1 MEVRQLR
8 YFVAVAEE
16 LHFGRAAQR
25 EHIVQSALSQQIG
38 RLEREIGVRLLDRD
52 THHVELTPAGSAFL
66 SEARL
71 LLIALERASTMAR
84 RAAEEPAVLRVG
96 TVASY
101 QLPGPIIDGVQGLH
115 PDIEVHQMEATV
127 SQQYEM
133 LTAGELD
140 VGVGYAIAAPDGV
153 ASQVFQRDS
162 MGVVL
167 GECHPLADADAVT
180 VRQLKPESLLFGR
193 PGETP
198 EHDELL
204 LNMCR
209 DAGFTPTAYRGSVPS
224 VLAGVGLVRALR
236 CAMCLPRS
244 MWHEYPGVRWRPLTQ
259 PVTTYPWSVLWR
271 TDDQSP
277 VVRSF
282 VSSTGWFAH
291 VDGPATRR
299 PLGQSSREVIAR
311 S

>member
-8 YFVAVAEE
+8 YFVAVSEE

-38 RLEREIGVRLLDRD
+38 RLEREMGVRLLDRD

-71 LLIALERASTMAR
+71 VLMALERASTIAR

-96 TVASY
+96 TSPGY
-101 QLPGPIIDGVQGLH
+101 QLPGRILGGVQGRH
-115 PDIEVHQMEATV
+115 PDLEVHQIEATV
-127 SQQYEM
+127 SQQYGL

-140 VGVGYAIAAPDGV
+140 VGVGYAIAAPDAV
-153 ASQVFQRDS
+153 ASQVFQRDA

-167 GECHPLADADAVT
+167 GECHPLAHAEAVT
-180 VRQLKPESLLFGR
+180 VRQLEPESLLFGR
-193 PGETP
+193 PGQTP
-198 EHDELL
+198 EHDDLVVH
-204 LNMCR
+204 MCR
-209 DAGFTPTAYRGSVPS
+209 DAGFTPTVYRGSVQS
-224 VLAGVGLVRALR
+224 VIAGVGLVRALR
-236 CAMCLPRS
+236 CAMCLPQS
-244 MWHEYPGVRWRPLTQ
+244 LWHEYSGVRWRPLTQ
-259 PVTTYPWSVLWR
+259 PETTYPWSVLWR

-282 VSSTGWFAH
+282 VSSTGSSAR
-291 VDGPATRR
+291 VDLSAMRQPVGRLSP
-299 PLGQSSREVIAR
+299 EVIAQ